1 MLIEQ
6 YMRISNVVLFCAA
19 LTVGLLMSI
28 PAMDGATLRVATYN
42 VENYLDASVPGR
54 TSKSPEAKA
63 QVQQSILR
71 VRPDVAALEE
81 LGGKSAL
88 LELQGSLKEQGLDLP
103 YWQLVSAADTNIHL
117 AVLSKFPFQASHPH
131 TNESFLLNGRRFH
144 LSRGFAEIDF
154 VLESGYR
161 FSVIAAHLK
170 SKRLAAAADE
180 AEIRLEEAKL
190 LRDVIDARLAADPQV
205 HLVVMG
211 DFNDTKDSEPV
222 KAIVGRGKTRL
233 VDTRP
238 AEWDPSTERAGPP
251 LGKSGRSITWTHY
264 YNGEDSY
271 TRIDYILVSRSMARD
286 WVADQSYVLAGS
298 DWGRGSDHRPVV
310 AAFQTPDESARP
322 ATR

>member
-1 MLIEQ
+1 M
-6 YMRISNVVLFCAA
+6 
-19 LTVGLLMSI
+19 
-28 PAMDGATLRVATYN
+28 LRVATYN
-42 VENYLDASVPGR
+42 LENYLDAPVPGR

-63 QVQQSILR
+63 QVQESILH

-88 LELQGSLKEQGLDLP
+88 LELQGSLRGQGLDLP
-103 YWQLVSAADTNIHL
+103 HWQLVSAADTNIHVG
-117 AVLSKFPFQASHPH
+117 VLSKFPIQASHPH

-170 SKRLAAAADE
+170 SKRSAAAADE
-180 AEIRLEEAKL
+180 AEMRLQEAKL
-190 LRDVIDARLAADPQV
+190 LRDVIDARLTAEPQL
-205 HLVVMG
+205 HLVVLG
-211 DFNDTKDSEPV
+211 DFNDTKDSDPV
-222 KAIVGRGKTRL
+222 KAIVGRGKTKL

-238 AEWDPSTERAGPP
+238 AEWDPSSGKARPA

-271 TRIDYILVSRSMARD
+271 RRIDYILISRSMARD
-286 WVADQSYVLAGS
+286 WVPEQSYVLAGS
-298 DWGRGSDHRPVV
+298 NWGRASDHRPVV
-310 AAFQTPDESARP
+310 AAFQTPD
-322 ATR
+322 